1 MNKKQL
7 FLVFLLSCFILIS
20 NISFIRAT
28 NGGSTTI
35 MGEYCNTPAFITQSV
50 PPLIM
55 FVMERDHKLFYEA
68 YNDSSDL
75 DGDGRLD
82 VGYKHSI
89 DYYGYFDPYKCYT
102 YQGSGSNAMFVPVR
116 KTSNKY
122 CGGAGEWSGNFL
134 NWLAM
139 SRMDVIKK
147 VLYGGTRLIDSASET
162 VLEGTFIP
170 RDAHSWGKEYSAS
183 DTNLLTPFSAPQS
196 GRRHL
201 FAVTSYND
209 GETPRIRVLLNRTE
223 RIWQWV
229 SIERPVCQNSI
240 DSNNNGRARFSVTDP
255 DTQDPDLKNDIKDYF
270 IRVKVCDPSVG
281 LEPNCRMYPAGTY
294 KPVGLLQKYGE
305 GTGSKVCSKSFK
317 ACNSDADCGTGE
329 GLCID
334 NGRMFFGLATG
345 SYTKNVSGGVL
356 RKNIWSITDETNPNT
371 GIFQASENVEGN
383 IVRTIDRMKIIGFKY
398 SPDFAYLDSQGG
410 SCGWITTRGLQ
421 EGECRSWG
429 NPIGE
434 ILYETLRYFAGKG
447 NPTSDYDYSG
457 SLDSGLDLSKP
468 DWGIEK
474 GNQTFQ
480 PLDLFPWC
488 SKPFIIILSDI
499 YPSYDSDKVP
509 GSNFEGFTGDL
520 LGLNVS
526 SLSNFISSEEGIS
539 GSKFIGQSGNIYDFL
554 CSPKPISNLSSVRGL
569 CPEEPT
575 KQGSFYSP
583 AVAYY
588 GNILMKDFIPQMRSG
603 VSTYAV
609 VTPSPVPDIK
619 IKIGNNYVRIV
630 PTGKSVSGCLSVYNS
645 CAASCSLTRDSN
657 GLHISNCGNNS
668 YCPSNTIVDFYV
680 LNINYDAQGNVT
692 YAKFRINFEDVEQGA
707 DHDMDAIVE
716 YEIQPVGSNQVQV
729 KLTSV
734 YAAGCIDQVLG
745 FVISGTTEDGVYLP
759 VKDKDVEGPDG
770 DTPPEVAGLG
780 TTWTKTFTVS
790 GTTAEVL
797 KDPLW
802 YAAKWGG
809 FTDMDGSRTPN
820 LPQEWD
826 KDNDGNPDTYYFVS
840 NPLELEKKLESAIL
854 DILKRASSGTAA
866 SVLSTST
873 RGAVSML
880 QAFFTPKY
888 VTVDK
893 ELTWTGHLQY
903 LWLDPKFNVRED
915 TEKDDKLILNHDR
928 IIQPYI
934 DPSTNDVKVRFFE
947 DNNADGKPDSPCF
960 PNSIGSFE
968 EISPIWRAEA
978 KLLVRDP
985 NDRKIYTFLDTNKNG
1000 RPDSN
1005 EFIEFKT
1012 SEAVR
1017 LAPYFR
1023 VSSSEAEKYIR
1034 YIRGEDIDICLD
1046 PPTCST
1052 FGHRDRTIAGKV
1064 WKLGDI
1070 VHSTPRIVGNN
1081 PINTY
1086 HIDYM
1091 DTTYQEFV
1099 KSADPNNPT
1108 LYERRE
1114 NVVYFGAN
1122 DGMLHCVNM
1131 GKLKE
1136 DKDPNNP
1143 AQKAHLEGEGR
1154 GEELWAYIPYNL
1166 IPQTPWIG
1174 YPDYCHIYYVD
1185 GRTLVFDASIN
1196 GPSAGTKTKDSWR
1209 TILIGT
1215 MRLGGKPI
1223 SITGDFG
1230 LGNETRTFRS
1240 AIFAMDVTDPRNP
1253 SLLWEFTDPDLGF
1266 TTSFPTVVRF
1276 GDKSV
1281 NGDWYLVFGNGP
1293 ENFSGRNQTK
1303 SPKLYVVDLR
1313 TGTLLRKIEIS
1324 SNIKGYLG
1332 DVIAIDPDKDYQV
1345 DTIYAGTVE
1354 MSNNPPLVGRLLRIQ
1369 TMESPDPNSWV
1380 VSTLVNPQR
1389 PITASPEVVFDERRN
1404 IWVLFGTGIF
1414 LSVDDKTLTTPQSLF
1429 GVKDENWRTG
1439 TGTVDLNQLFTMD
1452 LSDNST
1458 ANDYDVT
1465 AEIEDFTCYC
1475 NGVEV
1480 PEMIQRDA
1488 NGKKIGCL
1496 SPAEK
1501 VVTYVKDAKVG
1512 TTNWKEH
1519 LNTVTTQYKGW
1530 RLIIPSGERCITKPF
1545 VIAGL
1550 ADFLVYKP
1558 TDDPCSM
1565 GGETKMYTLYYQT
1578 GTAFL
1583 QPIYLTP
1590 SAVSGSKI
1598 ERAISL
1604 GPGAPPPGEGVSAAI
1619 TKEGNIEKFVQVST
1633 GIVIQGLQQPPY
1645 NIKSRIVHW
1654 MEK

>member
-1 MNKKQL
+1 MKKIIL
-7 FLVFLLSCFILIS
+7 NLILIIILTS
-20 NISFIRAT
+20 PSISQ
-28 NGGSTTI
+28 I
-35 MGEYCNTPAFITQSV
+35 MADYCAV
-50 PPLIM
+50 PPYISTSITPNVLLIFDNSGSM
-55 FVMERDHKLFYEA
+55 MRLA
-68 YNDSSDL
+68 YPDAFDRN
-75 DGDGRLD
+75 RL
-82 VGYKHSI
+82 
-89 DYYGYFDPYKCYT
+89 YYGYFDPTKRYSYST
-102 YQGSGSNAMFVPVR
+102 QA
-116 KTSNKY
+116 
-122 CGGAGEWSGNFL
+122 GGYFYEDANGQWSGNWL
-134 NWLAM
+134 NWATM
-139 SRMDVIKK
+139 RRVDVAKRVMVGGLCLNRANPSSVK
-147 VLYGGTRLIDSASET
+147 YLVGEDSPDRDFYRGWFNDNTSPYQTPYHGNYYYGNKNGNLYVDDDDS
-162 VLEGTFIP
+162 
-170 RDAHSWGKEYSAS
+170 
-183 DTNLLTPFSAPQS
+183 PFSNPIA
-196 GRRHL
+196 
-201 FAVTSYND
+201 SY
-209 GETPRIRVLLNRTE
+209 TIK
-223 RIWQWV
+223 V
-229 SIERPVCQNSI
+229 SIGTQEPLGVVQKTADKVRWGLMFFNTGNYFEQGRNRDGGQLQNDIGDLNTSIVTNIENITPDTWTPSAEALYEAVRVFQGGKSAYNGGVNYSSKDPIQYYCQKNFVI
-240 DSNNNGRARFSVTDP
+240 FVTDGNP
-255 DTQDPDLKNDIKDYF
+255 TMD
-270 IRVKVCDPSVG
+270 
-281 LEPNCRMYPAGTY
+281 
-294 KPVGLLQKYGE
+294 
-305 GTGSKVCSKSFK
+305 
-317 ACNSDADCGTGE
+317 
-329 GLCID
+329 
-334 NGRMFFGLATG
+334 
-345 SYTKNVSGGVL
+345 
-356 RKNIWSITDETNPNT
+356 KNIP
-371 GIFQASENVEGN
+371 
-383 IVRTIDRMKIIGFKY
+383 
-398 SPDFAYLDSQGG
+398 GG
-410 SCGWITTRGLQ
+410 Y
-421 EGECRSWG
+421 WG
-429 NPIGE
+429 NPNPSPP
-434 ILYETLRYFAGKG
+434 G
-447 NPTSDYDYSG
+447 NSPEGAPLPNINIQTYMAMINSNEGGSPYCRSAYDQVTSDCGYDASDGTFYLEG
-457 SLDSGLDLSKP
+457 VAYWAHITDLRPDVSNYPKSKGKQNLHIYTVFAFAP
-468 DWGIEK
+468 QE
-474 GNQTFQ
+474 
-480 PLDLFPWC
+480 
-488 SKPFIIILSDI
+488 SIIL
-499 YPSYDSDKVP
+499 
-509 GSNFEGFTGDL
+509 
-520 LGLNVS
+520 
-526 SLSNFISSEEGIS
+526 
-539 GSKFIGQSGNIYDFL
+539 
-554 CSPKPISNLSSVRGL
+554 
-569 CPEEPT
+569 
-575 KQGSFYSP
+575 
-583 AVAYY
+583 
-588 GNILMKDFIPQMRSG
+588 
-603 VSTYAV
+603 
-609 VTPSPVPDIK
+609 
-619 IKIGNNYVRIV
+619 
-630 PTGKSVSGCLSVYNS
+630 
-645 CAASCSLTRDSN
+645 
-657 GLHISNCGNNS
+657 
-668 YCPSNTIVDFYV
+668 
-680 LNINYDAQGNVT
+680 
-692 YAKFRINFEDVEQGA
+692 
-707 DHDMDAIVE
+707 
-716 YEIQPVGSNQVQV
+716 
-729 KLTSV
+729 KL
-734 YAAGCIDQVLG
+734 
-745 FVISGTTEDGVYLP
+745 
-759 VKDKDVEGPDG
+759 
-770 DTPPEVAGLG
+770 
-780 TTWTKTFTVS
+780 
-790 GTTAEVL
+790 
-797 KDPLW
+797 
-802 YAAKWGG
+802 AAKYGG
-809 FTDMDGSRTPN
+809 FDDMNGNDIPD
-820 LPQEWD
+820 LQAEWD
-826 KDNDGNPDTYYFVS
+826 KDGDGDPDNYYQAS
-840 NPLELEKKLESAIL
+840 GGYDLERALISAIN
-854 DILKRASSGTAA
+854 DILQRTSSGTAA

-1143 AQKAHLEGEGR
+1143 AQKAHLEGEDR

-1324 SNIKGYLG
+1324 SSIKGYLG
-1332 DVIAIDPDKDYQV
+1332 DVIAIDPDKNYQV

-1369 TMESPDPNSWV
+1369 TMERPDPNSWV

-1439 TGTVDLNQLFTMD
+1439 SGTVNLNQLFTMD

-1550 ADFLVYKP
+1550 ADFLVYTP